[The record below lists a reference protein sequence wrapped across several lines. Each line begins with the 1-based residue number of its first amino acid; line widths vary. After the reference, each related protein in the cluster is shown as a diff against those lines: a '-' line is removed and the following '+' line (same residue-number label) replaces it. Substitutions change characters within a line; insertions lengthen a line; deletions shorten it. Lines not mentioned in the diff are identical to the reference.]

1 MASQV
6 DGVELV
12 SFSAEGGEDGDLLTN
27 WRVNNDTGRRVSFDM
42 IIVAA
47 GEKVADFIVET
58 NDGPFVED
66 DGRIPNATDL
76 PSGKSAQIEVCA
88 EIVQGSVEV
97 K

>member
-6 DGVELV
+6 EGVELV
-12 SFSAEGGEDGDLLTN
+12 RFSAEGGEDGDLLTN
-27 WRVNNDTGRRVSFDM
+27 WKVTNDTGRKVSFDM

-47 GEKVADFIVET
+47 GEKVADFIVEI
-58 NDGPFVED
+58 NDESFIEN
-66 DGRIPNATDL
+66 DGRITDAVDL

-97 K
+97 E